1 VLAVE
6 WTFDDGT
13 VKTQRLADTTIMQT
27 VSVPQVETTTVG
39 LRLLTVSP
47 PGPGRASRDY
57 TAISDVRLFGH
68 TA

>member
-39 LRLLTVSP
+39 LRLLKVSP